1 MISNPISNLSG
12 NKKSGYSQQAIW
24 FLEDEGQGN
33 HENIYVQ
40 LAIKKNGNDLSFAKE
55 DYKGDAVDVLNVWAD
70 SSKDMKYGL
79 RQDQLID
86 LTGFPVP
93 EPTTLLLLG
102 LGLLG
107 LGLSSKRFKK

>member
-1 MISNPISNLSG
+1 
-12 NKKSGYSQQAIW
+12 
-24 FLEDEGQGN
+24 
-33 HENIYVQ
+33 
-40 LAIKKNGNDLSFAKE
+40 
-55 DYKGDAVDVLNVWAD
+55 VDVLNVLAD

>member
-1 MISNPISNLSG
+1 
-12 NKKSGYSQQAIW
+12 
-24 FLEDEGQGN
+24 
-33 HENIYVQ
+33 
-40 LAIKKNGNDLSFAKE
+40 
-55 DYKGDAVDVLNVWAD
+55 VDVLNVWAD
-70 SSKDMKYGL
+70 SSKDMKYGF